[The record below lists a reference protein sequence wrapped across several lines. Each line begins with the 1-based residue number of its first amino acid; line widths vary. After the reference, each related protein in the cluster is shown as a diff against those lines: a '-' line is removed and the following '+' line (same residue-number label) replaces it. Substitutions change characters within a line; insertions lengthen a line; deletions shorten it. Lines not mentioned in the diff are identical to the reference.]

1 MSDALWPSRSMVSSS
16 ERPCSAISCSRSR
29 SHISYATCGRCA
41 TSLLGRRASMKL
53 STSTVTLAA
62 STGSSETC
70 SLIIHARFLP
80 CHCRLVPS
88 KYTLEI
94 PLELLFIQ
102 SRKGYSRKLN
112 FRFTE
117 FSALKCATGAFSQ
130 VLHSP
135 GPRPTNVSRLRSAA
149 FEYYRACVRGGCQ
162 KFHKWLLCGK
172 QLSSLPLQ

>member
-1 MSDALWPSRSMVSSS
+1 MSDALRPSRSMVSSN

-29 SHISYATCGRCA
+29 SHMSYATCGRCA

-53 STSTVTLAA
+53 STRTVTLAA

-102 SRKGYSRKLN
+102 SLLGISVITA
-112 FRFTE
+112 FTNNTPDVE
-117 FSALKCATGAFSQ
+117 KAHGSHAS
-130 VLHSP
+130 H
-135 GPRPTNVSRLRSAA
+135 
-149 FEYYRACVRGGCQ
+149 
-162 KFHKWLLCGK
+162 LLT
-172 QLSSLPLQ
+172 